1 MAVSTKIIRRRIKS
15 ITNTK
20 KITKAME
27 MVAASKM
34 RKAQLATLRTRD
46 YANRAWSL
54 ISDLSGK
61 TDSKLHSFLVKKDK
75 VKKVCVVLVAS
86 DRGLC
91 GGFNAQIIKK
101 VAEFSKG
108 LMEKGIEIEFIT
120 VGKKSRDF
128 VGRHK
133 MKIIADFT
141 NLSSVIRLAEIRAV
155 AKIVIDDFSAGKYD
169 EVYLAYTDFISTI
182 SQRPRILKLLPFS
195 RERDLDLGKVSKE
208 EFSPSPQPSPRRG
221 EGVLPEKEHEF
232 LFEPSP
238 DMVLEYMLPKMAEMQ
253 IFQAVLESNASEHS
267 ARMVAMKNASDSAED
282 MIFDLTLMYNQVRQS
297 AITKEIMEIVSGKAA
312 LE

>member
-34 RKAQLATLRTRD
+34 RKAQLATLATRS

-61 TDSKLHSFLVKKDK
+61 TDQKLHSFLVKKDK
-75 VKKVCVVLVAS
+75 VKKVCVVLVSS

-91 GGFNAQIIKK
+91 GGFNAQIVKK
-101 VAEFSKG
+101 VAEFTNN
-108 LMEKGIEIEFIT
+108 MAEKGIEIEFMT

-128 VGRHK
+128 AARHK

-141 NLSSVIRLAEIRAV
+141 NLSSVTRLAEIRAV

-169 EVYLAYTDFISTI
+169 EVYLAYTDFLSTI

-195 RERDLDLGKVSKE
+195 RERDLDLGKVDKE
-208 EFSPSPQPSPRRG
+208 KME
-221 EGVLPEKEHEF
+221 EVTEKEYEF
-232 LFEPSP
+232 IFEPSP
-238 DMVLEYMLPKMAEMQ
+238 DRVLEYMLPKMAEIQ

-267 ARMVAMKNASDSAED
+267 ARMVAMKNASDSAEE

>member
-34 RKAQLATLRTRD
+34 RKAQLATLRTRA

-101 VAEFSKG
+101 VAEFSKSLIG
-108 LMEKGIEIEFIT
+108 KGIEMEFLT

-128 VGRHK
+128 TARHK
-133 MKIIADFT
+133 IKLVADFT
-141 NLSSVIRLAEIRAV
+141 NLSSVTRLAEIRAI

-208 EFSPSPQPSPRRG
+208 KME
-221 EGVLPEKEHEF
+221 EVEEMEHEF
-232 LFEPSP
+232 IFEPSP
-238 DMVLEYMLPKMAEMQ
+238 DKVLEYMLPKMAEMQ

>member
-34 RKAQLATLRTRD
+34 RKAQLATLATRA

-54 ISDLSGK
+54 ISDLAGK
-61 TDSKLHSFLVKKDK
+61 TESKLHSFLTKKDK
-75 VKKVCVVLVAS
+75 VKKVCVVLVSS

-108 LMEKGIEIEFIT
+108 LMDREIEMEFIT
-120 VGKKSRDF
+120 VGKKSREF
-128 VGRHK
+128 VARHK
-133 MKIIADFT
+133 MKIIADFS
-141 NLSSVIRLAEIRAV
+141 NLSSVTRLIEIRAV
-155 AKIVIDDFSAGKYD
+155 SKILIDDFSAGKYD
-169 EVYLAYTDFISTI
+169 EAYLAYTDFISTI

-195 RERDLDLGKVSKE
+195 RERDLDLGKVGKE
-208 EFSPSPQPSPRRG
+208 KMEESA
-221 EGVLPEKEHEF
+221 EKEHEF
-232 LFEPSP
+232 IFEPSP
-238 DMVLEYMLPKMAEMQ
+238 DQVLEYMLPKMAEMQ

>member
-34 RKAQLATLRTRD
+34 RKAQLATLATRS

-61 TDSKLHSFLVKKDK
+61 TDQKLHSFLVKKDK
-75 VKKVCVVLVAS
+75 VKKVCVVLVSS

-91 GGFNAQIIKK
+91 GGFNAQIVKK
-101 VAEFSKG
+101 VAEFTNT
-108 LMEKGIEIEFIT
+108 MAEKGIEIEFMT

-128 VGRHK
+128 AARHK

-141 NLSSVIRLAEIRAV
+141 NLSSVTRLAEIRAV

-169 EVYLAYTDFISTI
+169 EVYLAYTDFLSTI

-195 RERDLDLGKVSKE
+195 RERDLDLGKVDKE
-208 EFSPSPQPSPRRG
+208 KME
-221 EGVLPEKEHEF
+221 EVTEKEHEF
-232 LFEPSP
+232 IFEPSP
-238 DMVLEYMLPKMAEMQ
+238 DRVLEYILPKMAEMQ

-267 ARMVAMKNASDSAED
+267 ARMVAMKNASDSAEE

>member
-101 VAEFSKG
+101 VAEFSKS
-108 LMEKGIEIEFIT
+108 LIDKGIEMEFLT

-128 VGRHK
+128 TARHK
-133 MKIIADFT
+133 IKLVADFT
-141 NLSSVIRLAEIRAV
+141 NLSSVTRLAEIRAI

-182 SQRPRILKLLPFS
+182 SQRPRILKLLPFT

-208 EFSPSPQPSPRRG
+208 KTE
-221 EGVLPEKEHEF
+221 EVKEKEHEF

-253 IFQAVLESNASEHS
+253 IFQAILESNASEHS